1 MSVNIT
7 QAFIRQYTANVILL
21 SQQKGSRFRDK
32 VRMAGDITA
41 DRYFFERLGKTAAVK
56 KLSRGSDTPLIDSDH
71 SRRMVTLV
79 DYEWAD
85 LVDKEDKVRILINPE
100 SEYAQAAAWAVGRA
114 VDDEVIAALF
124 GPSLTG
130 VDGSTSVNF
139 PSANVVANAAAGL
152 NLAKLI
158 SARQLLNAADVDPD
172 DPQFIAIK
180 AVHLSDLLN
189 TTEVKNVDYN
199 SVHALVK
206 GEVDTF
212 MGFKF
217 FLSNRLLGSTAYTG
231 TPDTNATTLLPAWS
245 RNGIGLAI
253 AADLKVRI
261 TERADKSYSV
271 QVYVAST
278 LGATRVEDEKVI
290 AIGCN
295 D

>member
-32 VRMAGDITA
+32 VRMAGDVTA

-56 KLSRGSDTPLIDSDH
+56 KLSRASDTPLIDSDH

-114 VDDEVIAALF
+114 IDDEVIAAFF
-124 GPSLTG
+124 GNAFTG
-130 VDGSTSVNF
+130 VDGSTSSSF
-139 PSANVVANAAAGL
+139 PAANVVANAGAGL

-158 SARQLLNAADVDPD
+158 SARQILNAADVDPD
-172 DPQFIAIK
+172 DPQFAAIK

-206 GEVDTF
+206 GEIDTF

-217 FLSNRLLGSTAYTG
+217 FISNRLTAG
-231 TPDTNATTLLPAWS
+231 GGVDSGATSVLPFWS
-245 RNGIGLAI
+245 KNGMGLAI

-278 LGATRVEDEKVI
+278 LGATRIEDEKIVGV
-290 AIGCN
+290 GCN

>member
-32 VRMAGDITA
+32 VRMAGDVTA

-56 KLSRGSDTPLIDSDH
+56 KLSRASDTPLIDSDH

-100 SEYAQAAAWAVGRA
+100 SEYAQAAAWAVGRSI
-114 VDDEVIAALF
+114 DDEVIAALWGNSF
-124 GPSLTG
+124 TG
-130 VDGSTSVNF
+130 VDGSTSLAF
-139 PSANVVANAAAGL
+139 PSGNVIAHAGAGM

-158 SARQLLNAADVDPD
+158 TARQLLNAADVDPD

-180 AVHLSDLLN
+180 AVQLTDLLN

-206 GEVDTF
+206 GEIDTF

-217 FLSNRLLGSTAYTG
+217 FISNRLTAQTGLDAGSVTMC
-231 TPDTNATTLLPAWS
+231 PAWS
-245 RNGIGLAI
+245 KNGMGLAI

-271 QVYVAST
+271 QVYVAAT

-290 AIGCN
+290 GIDCN